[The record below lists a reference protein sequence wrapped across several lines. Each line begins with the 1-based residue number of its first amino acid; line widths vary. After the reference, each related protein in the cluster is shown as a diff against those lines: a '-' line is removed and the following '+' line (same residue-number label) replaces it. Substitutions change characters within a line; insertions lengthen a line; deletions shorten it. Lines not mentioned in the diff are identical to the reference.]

1 MKDRQSYVYILA
13 SGKHGTLYTGVTSDL
28 IKRVYEHKEGL
39 AEGFTKRY
47 DVKKLVYYEI
57 FGDITEAIHREKCIK
72 KWNRDW
78 KIRRIEEDNP
88 DWEDLYLKLTGSFS
102 GIWIPACAG
111 MTVQRE

>member
-1 MKDRQSYVYILA
+1 MVAHERQAILCLHSRQRQA
-13 SGKHGTLYTGVTSDL
+13 WNVIHWRPSDL

-88 DWEDLYLKLTGSFS
+88 DWEDLYLKLTG
-102 GIWIPACAG
+102 
-111 MTVQRE
+111 